1 MSGWKTKGAAFLSI
15 VYGLAG
21 WALGLHD
28 ADTGMQFTINGMALL
43 GVGHKIQ
50 KAGEAYANAKND
62 DIAAVV
68 RRNTER

>member
-1 MSGWKTKGAAFLSI
+1 MSGWKTKSAAFLSI

-28 ADTGMQFTINGMALL
+28 MGSGMQFTVNGMALL

-50 KAGEAYANAKND
+50 KAGEAYERALEV
-62 DIAAVV
+62 AAPK
-68 RRNTER
+68 EQK